1 MNYEVQNLP
10 FFQYGLKITVFES
23 QNQIGHGAWRVSD
36 YCMAMSKKQLSKQ
49 NKVKKEK
56 AEELTRQVNSGDNN
70 AKKKLAKLEKKI
82 R

>member
-1 MNYEVQNLP
+1 
-10 FFQYGLKITVFES
+10 
-23 QNQIGHGAWRVSD
+23 
-36 YCMAMSKKQLSKQ
+36 MAMSKKQLSKQ

-56 AEELTRQVNSGDNN
+56 AEELTRQVNSGDNS